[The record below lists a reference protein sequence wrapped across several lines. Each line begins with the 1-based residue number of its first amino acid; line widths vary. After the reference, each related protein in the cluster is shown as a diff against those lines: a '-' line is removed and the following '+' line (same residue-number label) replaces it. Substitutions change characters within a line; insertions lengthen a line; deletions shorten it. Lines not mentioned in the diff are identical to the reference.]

1 MLIALLGDTV
11 LGEKMPRRKKQER
24 GTDVVFLLALIV
36 LVFWILKMILKFD
49 PPYDD
54 LLSNIP
60 WISVAFGAGALFMK
74 VTLISKDLDDIQKD
88 SKEVRDAVNQIKGKL
103 GIP

>member
-1 MLIALLGDTV
+1 M
-11 LGEKMPRRKKQER
+11 GEEMPRRRKQER
-24 GTDVVFLLALIV
+24 GVDIIFWVALIV

-60 WISVAFGAGALFMK
+60 WVSVAFGAGALYMK
-74 VTLISKDLDDIQKD
+74 VTLVSKDLDDIQKD
-88 SKEVRDAVNQIKGKL
+88 FKEVRDAVNQIKGKL
-103 GIP
+103 KIA